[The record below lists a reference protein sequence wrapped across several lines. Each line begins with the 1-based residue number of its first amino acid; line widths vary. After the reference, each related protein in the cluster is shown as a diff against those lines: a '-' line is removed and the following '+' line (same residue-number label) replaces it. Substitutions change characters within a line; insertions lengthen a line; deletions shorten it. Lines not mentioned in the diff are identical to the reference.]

1 MSYRVTSIE
10 ALRAHLAVTG
20 STLLLC
26 SANLGSITMSEEER
40 EDALRRI
47 DRQIAEL
54 NAMRLKIARPR
65 KKAFR
70 AMFDTQPGAMR
81 AANDSADRAGCS
93 VASRDAVGL
102 CGGTRDRTWADV

>member
-10 ALRAHLAVTG
+10 ALRAHLAATG

-40 EDALRRI
+40 KDALRRI

-54 NAMRLKIARPR
+54 NAMRLKIARP
-65 KKAFR
+65 KKTTFR
-70 AMFDTQPGAMR
+70 AMLDTRPGAMR
-81 AANDSADRAGCS
+81 PAND
-93 VASRDAVGL
+93 
-102 CGGTRDRTWADV
+102 